1 MADHNEFGKI
11 AEDLAVDFLVKAEY
25 KILARNFR
33 YLKAEIDIIAEK
45 QNQIIII
52 EVKARNTDAFLEPQ
66 EAVNKK
72 KIKLLISAANYFVE
86 ENNINKEV
94 RFDIISVLPNHQK
107 TLEINH
113 IIDAF
118 QSFEIYSLDRKEYRQ
133 IYNRLPIIV
142 CYISVYYHQNQYY
155 FISTHPILP
164 PAFPVG

>member
-45 QNQIIII
+45 EDQIIII

-86 ENNINKEV
+86 ENNIDKEV
-94 RFDIISVLPNHQK
+94 RFDIISVLPNQQK
-107 TLEINH
+107 TLEIHH

-118 QSFEIYSLDRKEYRQ
+118 QSFEI
-133 IYNRLPIIV
+133 
-142 CYISVYYHQNQYY
+142 
-155 FISTHPILP
+155 
-164 PAFPVG
+164 